1 MKWTNQRIV
10 VYFLFCIPLNV
21 AGQKGFYLEILPGAA
36 YSLPSKLKI
45 HQEGHNDIEIM
56 AHYEVKPF
64 TLPIYYSI
72 RAGFSINEILSL
84 EIEFNHL
91 KLFLINKPDE
101 IQRFSV
107 THGYNQLWFSF
118 LKEYRTFDAR
128 VGIGPVIA
136 HPENTVRAKT
146 LSETGGLFN
155 RGFHM
160 DGITSQLALQ
170 KRIYLFRNVFLTA
183 ETKLNVSFARTDV
196 VDGYANISV
205 FAFHAL
211 LGAGLHLFYP

>member
-1 MKWTNQRIV
+1 MKWTNRWIV

-21 AGQKGFYLEILPGAA
+21 VGQKSFYLEILPGVA
-36 YSLPSKLKI
+36 YTLPSKLKI
-45 HQEGHNDIEIM
+45 HQEGHNDIVFM
-56 AHYEVKPF
+56 ARYEVRPF

-72 RAGFSINEILSL
+72 RAGCSINESMSL

-91 KLFLINKPDE
+91 KLILVNEPDE
-101 IQRFSV
+101 IQRFTV

-118 LKEYRTFDAR
+118 LKEFRTFDAR

-136 HPENTVRAKT
+136 HPENTVRATT

-155 RGFHM
+155 RGFHL

-183 ETKLNVSFARTDV
+183 ETKLNVSFAQTDV
-196 VDGYANISV
+196 ADGYANISV

-211 LGAGLHLFYP
+211 LGAGLSIP

>member
-1 MKWTNQRIV
+1 MKWINQRIV
-10 VYFLFCIPLNV
+10 FCFLFCIPLNV
-21 AGQKGFYLEILPGAA
+21 AGQERFYLEILPGVA
-36 YSLPSKLKI
+36 YTLPSKLKI
-45 HQEGHNDIEIM
+45 HQEGHSDIVIM
-56 AHYEVKPF
+56 ARYKVKPF
-64 TLPIYYSI
+64 TLPPYYSI
-72 RAGFSINEILSL
+72 RAGFSINENLSL

-91 KLFLINKPDE
+91 KLILVNTPDE
-101 IQRFSV
+101 IQRFTV
-107 THGYNQLWFSF
+107 THGYNQLWFSL
-118 LKEYRTFDAR
+118 LKEFRAFDAR

-155 RGFHM
+155 RGSHL
-160 DGITSQLALQ
+160 DGITSQIALQ
-170 KRIYLFRNVFLTA
+170 KRIYLFRHLFLTA

-211 LGAGLHLFYP
+211 LGAGLSIR

>member
-1 MKWTNQRIV
+1 
-10 VYFLFCIPLNV
+10 V
-21 AGQKGFYLEILPGAA
+21 AGQKGFYLEILPGVA
-36 YSLPSKLKI
+36 YTLPSKLKI
-45 HQEGHNDIEIM
+45 HQEGHNDIVIM
-56 AHYEVKPF
+56 AHYEVKPL

-72 RAGFSINEILSL
+72 RAGFSISERVSL

-91 KLFLINKPDE
+91 KLFLINNPDE

-107 THGYNQLWFSF
+107 THGYNQLWFSL
-118 LKEYRTFDAR
+118 LKEFRAFDAR
-128 VGIGPVIA
+128 IGIGPVIA

-155 RGFHM
+155 RGFHI
-160 DGITSQLALQ
+160 DGITSQIALQ
-170 KRIYLFRNVFLTA
+170 RRIYLFRNLFLTA

-196 VDGYANISV
+196 ADGYANISV

-211 LGAGLHLFYP
+211 LGAGLHLFFP